1 MEKYLELITPKVS
14 EKWRT
19 DEIYLKIKGDR
30 KYLYALMDDETRYWI
45 AKQVSDHKYT
55 QDVKPM
61 FKEAVKVTGMK
72 PTTLISDGAP
82 NFHEAWKDE
91 WKAKNFLHKDTEHIR
106 HLNIKMVE
114 TTCVYL

>member
-1 MEKYLELITPKVS
+1 
-14 EKWRT
+14 
-19 DEIYLKIKGDR
+19 
-30 KYLYALMDDETRYWI
+30 
-45 AKQVSDHKYT
+45 
-55 QDVKPM
+55 M

-106 HLNIKMVE
+106 HIHIKK
-114 TTCVYL
+114 